1 MKKPILP
8 KQFRQLFIQLIDKRI
23 EELEQS
29 LNYQVIMVGRGN
41 SKTLTQFKLYLEK
54 FEKQAACKELKLL
67 KEEILKMEE

>member
-41 SKTLTQFKLYLEK
+41 GKTLAQFKLYLEK
-54 FEKQAACKELKLL
+54 FEKQAVCKELKLL